1 MCPQS
6 ASSSPSLGQRVR
18 SFVELGIFGWQAFCA
33 RITTV
38 VHACRAGLGLSYR
51 DAGACGPPG
60 VRDFRRIRA
69 NFVCDSYE
77 DACFFVGK
85 RMYIDA
91 RSCHPI
97 LVHAPSTL
105 HPCPHPIHVHTSS
118 MFTLR
123 QCPRTVDVHTPSMP
137 TCSCTS
143 YTNTSRSPMCLH
155 MHLDPQPKFIYD
167 FLPV

>member
-1 MCPQS
+1 M
-6 ASSSPSLGQRVR
+6 SSRSRFILQR
-18 SFVELGIFGWQAFCA
+18 
-33 RITTV
+33 
-38 VHACRAGLGLSYR
+38 
-51 DAGACGPPG
+51 CGRCSPPG
-60 VRDFRRIRA
+60 VQFAFVGFAPTSCAIRMKMH
-69 NFVCDSYE
+69 V
-77 DACFFVGK
+77 FFVGK

-143 YTNTSRSPMCLH
+143 YTNTSRFSMCLH
-155 MHLDPQPKFIYD
+155 MHLNPHPNSFVTSCPSDVALISAVF
-167 FLPV
+167 

>member
-1 MCPQS
+1 M
-6 ASSSPSLGQRVR
+6 SSRFRFSLQR
-18 SFVELGIFGWQAFCA
+18 
-33 RITTV
+33 
-38 VHACRAGLGLSYR
+38 CRRCS
-51 DAGACGPPG
+51 PPG
-60 VRDFRRIRA
+60 VQSLRNRCARVSNFRSLEL
-69 NFVCDSYE
+69 FVTTSCDSNE
-77 DACFFVGK
+77 DCMFFFGK

-143 YTNTSRSPMCLH
+143 YTNTSRFPMCLH
-155 MHLDPQPKFIYD
+155 MHLNPHPNSFVTSCPSDVALTSAVF
-167 FLPV
+167 